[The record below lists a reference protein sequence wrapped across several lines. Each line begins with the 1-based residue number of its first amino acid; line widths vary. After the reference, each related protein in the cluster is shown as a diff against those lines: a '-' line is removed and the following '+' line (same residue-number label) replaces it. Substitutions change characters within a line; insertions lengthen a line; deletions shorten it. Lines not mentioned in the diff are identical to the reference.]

1 MAEVVVP
8 GVWWLNGTRGSNVF
22 LVESG
27 GDSLVLVD
35 SGFGG
40 SVDAIAAEV
49 EGIAPG
55 RTPTHLLL
63 THAHADHAGAAR
75 ALRERYGLEVVA
87 GAGDCVVGPTG
98 EATLRP
104 MTAPSPPWR
113 RIARRLQRR
122 QTASASPRPAPVD
135 AVIEEEGEVG
145 GLLAVPTPGHT
156 PGSVCYVLEDRGV
169 AFVGDLFISHPDGLA
184 RPLHFINQ
192 DDAQY
197 LETLRR
203 FAERAPEV
211 GLAGHGPPVLEGFG
225 EQLRELAAQPRR
237 GLLSPT
243 AALQRLRRLRG
254 FARNIAAERR

>member
-1 MAEVVVP
+1 MAEVVSP
-8 GVWWLNGTRGSNVF
+8 GVWWLSGTRGSNVF

-27 GDSLVLVD
+27 DALALVD
-35 SGFGG
+35 SGFG
-40 SVDAIAAEV
+40 SSLEAIVAEV
-49 EGIAPG
+49 EHIAPG
-55 RTPTHLLL
+55 RAPTHLLL

-87 GAGDCVVGPTG
+87 GAGDCMLDESGQ
-98 EATLRP
+98 ATLRP

-113 RIARRLQRR
+113 RLARRLRRR

-135 AVIEEEGEVG
+135 VVIDEEREVA
-145 GLLAVPTPGHT
+145 GLTSVPTPGHT

-169 AFVGDLFISHPDGLA
+169 AFVGDLVISHTDGLA
-184 RPLHFINQ
+184 RPLHFINHN
-192 DDAQY
+192 DGEY

-203 FAERAPEV
+203 FAERAPAV
-211 GLAGHGPPVLEGFG
+211 GFAGHGPPVLEEFG
-225 EQLRELAAQPRR
+225 AQLRELAAQPRR